1 MMGIIDRRVCAETDG
16 PLVLFLIGV
25 RLNRWWKLSQ
35 WLPVVLA
42 RTKILVEPA
51 KNLIWGFTTP
61 NGILARE

>member
-25 RLNRWWKLSQ
+25 RLNRWWKLWQ
-35 WLPVVLA
+35 WLPVVLVWPEMLA
-42 RTKILVEPA
+42 ELA
-51 KNLIWGFTTP
+51 KNLIWGFTMP